1 MKLYIKRLGN
11 AVPVSV
17 SEKPDGPYHVIGG
30 AYLTMIATPA
40 QICEANKLMDDTR
53 KNPVVE
59 VDVSEEIWGK
69 VKKAN
74 NIN

>member
-17 SEKPDGPYHVIGG
+17 AEKPDGPYHVIGG
-30 AYLTMIATPA
+30 AYLAMIATPA
-40 QICEANKLMDDTR
+40 QIYEANKLMDDTR

-59 VDVSEEIWGK
+59 IEVPEEMWTR
-69 VKKAN
+69 VKSAN
-74 NIN
+74 NL